1 MNKVFVIGA
10 GGVSSVTIHK
20 MAQLNNE
27 FNEIVLASRN
37 IEKCKNIQKKI
48 KDRYGVKIK
57 VEELDADNIKN
68 TCKFFWS

>member
-37 IEKCKNIQKKI
+37 IEKCKNIQKNK
-48 KDRYGVKIK
+48 R
-57 VEELDADNIKN
+57 
-68 TCKFFWS
+68 